1 MVSTQSVEQD
11 DIEFRLKEY
20 PLTTRRI
27 AQHGFLELEDSW
39 GDEATI
45 INTARISTTD
55 RRVYDPA
62 TFTAKDRALL
72 KQLLKDK
79 HGTPFETI
87 YFRYRIV
94 APIFVMRQW
103 VKHRISSWNEFSMRY
118 RPPMDTFYTPDKNA
132 VSVAGFELLN
142 DADIQSYNDL
152 MQTVLEWQK
161 SHYEKVC
168 NLIDVSREQGVIPPK
183 ESGRDPYRG
192 RARELLRNVIPV
204 SAYSDVYWTVN
215 FRSLMNFFELRRK
228 PNAQYEMREYAEA
241 AFELF
246 SLAYPLLSSIMEELD
261 AERTA

>member
-1 MVSTQSVEQD
+1 MPNDQSN
-11 DIEFRLKEY
+11 DIDFRLREY
-20 PLTTRRI
+20 PERTRRI
-27 AQHGFLELEDSW
+27 AHHGFLELESSW

-55 RRVYDPA
+55 NRVKDPQS
-62 TFTAKDRALL
+62 FTAKDRALL
-72 KQLLKDK
+72 KQLLQEK

-118 RPPMDTFYTPDKNA
+118 RQPMDAFYTPDEA
-132 VSVAGFELLN
+132 AYTVDGFRLL
-142 DADIQSYNDL
+142 DEADLEGYRSI
-152 MQTVLEWQK
+152 MQQAFDWQQK
-161 SHYEKVC
+161 QYRKVC
-168 NLIDVSREQGVIPPK
+168 TAIDAARESGEIPPK

-204 SAYSDVYWTVN
+204 GAYSDAYWTVN
-215 FRSLMNFFELRRK
+215 FRSLMNFFELRTK
-228 PNAQYEMREYAEA
+228 PNAQYEIREYALA

-246 SLAYPLLSSIMEELD
+246 AASYPLLADILKEISMES
-261 AERTA
+261 R

>member
-1 MVSTQSVEQD
+1 MQTQSVEQD
-11 DIEFRLKEY
+11 DIEYRLQEY
-20 PLTTRRI
+20 PDTTRRI
-27 AQHGFLELEDSW
+27 ARHGFLELEDSW

-55 RRVYDPA
+55 KRVYDPA
-62 TFTAKDRALL
+62 SFTDKDRALL

-118 RPPMDTFYTPDKNA
+118 RAPMDTFYTPDSDA
-132 VSVAGFELLN
+132 VKVNGFDLLN
-142 DADIQSYNDL
+142 DSDIQSYNEL
-152 MQTVLEWQK
+152 MQSVLEWQK
-161 SHYEKVC
+161 TTYAKVC
-168 NLIDVSREQGVIPPK
+168 ANIDIARENGTIPPK
-183 ESGRDPYRG
+183 AGGRDPYRG

-204 SAYSDVYWTVN
+204 AAYSDVYWTVN

-241 AFELF
+241 AFDLF
-246 SLAYPLLSSIMEELD
+246 SLAYPLLSAIMTELE
-261 AERTA
+261 AERGA